1 MRRADPKTTQR
12 GIVLVI
18 VVITIAILSTIVI
31 DFIYSTRVSYE
42 ISANSSSDVQARHI
56 AKSGVRVVRGVL
68 RKKTP
73 EDLPL
78 LRGMFARAIISE
90 NGPDGWELSIT
101 SFPIGE
107 GNISLQVVD
116 ERSKV
121 NLNALVDQRSGRVDF
136 QVRTQL
142 NELFRFLGVE
152 TEKADLFVA
161 SLVNWLDGAAQ
172 GSRNDQEPDGAGA
185 AHYAGLENPYYIKD
199 GPLDSVEEIRMIQ
212 GMDKDFFFGV
222 RDYLTVYPKDKKVNF
237 STASKTVIMATIKAA
252 GVSVNER
259 QNDPREI
266 KDNVVG
272 RMADEII
279 IRRSTKRV
287 ISASETNRVLKG
299 VDSTLKI
306 SSGISGVV
314 LKGGKSDVY
323 TAVST
328 GIVGEEIP
336 VTRQIQAV
344 IHKNLKKKNS
354 YPTLASWK
362 ER

>member
-1 MRRADPKTTQR
+1 MRRADPKTAQG

-42 ISANSSSDVQARHI
+42 ISANSSSDIRARHV
-56 AKSGVRVVRGVL
+56 AKSGIRVVRGVM
-68 RKKTP
+68 RKETP

-78 LRGMFARAIISE
+78 PKGMLGRSIRSQ
-90 NGPDGWELSIT
+90 NGASGWELSIT

-107 GNISLQVVD
+107 GSISLQVVD

-161 SLVNWLDGAAQ
+161 SLINWLDGAAP
-172 GSRNDQEPDGAGA
+172 GSGNDQSPDGAAGSY
-185 AHYAGLENPYYIKD
+185 YAGLENPYYIKD
-199 GPLDSVEEIRMIQ
+199 GPLDSVEEIRMIE
-212 GMDKDFFFGV
+212 GMDKDFFFKV
-222 RDYLTVYPKDKKVNF
+222 KDYLTVYPKDKKVNF

-266 KDNVVG
+266 KDSLVK
-272 RMADEII
+272 RMADEIVTQ
-279 IRRSTKRV
+279 RSTKKV
-287 ISASETNRVLKG
+287 ISSSETNKILKK
-299 VDSTLKI
+299 VDSTVKI

-314 LKGGKSDVY
+314 LNGGRSDVY

-328 GIVGEEIP
+328 GIMGERLP

-344 IHKNLKKKNS
+344 IRKDLKKKNS
-354 YPTLASWK
+354 YPTVASWK

>member
-1 MRRADPKTTQR
+1 MRRADSKTTQK

-18 VVITIAILSTIVI
+18 IVITIAILSTIVI

-42 ISANSSSDVQARHI
+42 ISANSSKDVQARHI

-78 LRGMFARAIISE
+78 LRGMIGQAISSE
-90 NGPDGWELSIT
+90 NGADGWKLSIT

-136 QVRTQL
+136 HVRTQL

-152 TEKADLFVA
+152 TDKADLFVA
-161 SLVNWLDGAAQ
+161 SLVNWLDGAEP
-172 GSRNDQEPDGAGA
+172 GSGNDQEPDGAGGNY
-185 AHYAGLENPYYIKD
+185 YAGLENPYYIKD
-199 GPLDSVEEIRMIQ
+199 GPLDSVEEIRMIE
-212 GMDKDFFFGV
+212 GMDKDFFFKV
-222 RDYLTVYPKDKKVNF
+222 KDYLTVYPKDKKVNF
-237 STASKTVIMATIKAA
+237 STASKAVIMATIKAA

-259 QNDPREI
+259 QNDPREM
-266 KDNVVG
+266 KDSVVG

-287 ISASETNRVLKG
+287 ISASETTKILKE
-299 VDSTLKI
+299 VDSGLKI

-314 LKGGKSDVY
+314 LKGGESDVY

-328 GIVGEEIP
+328 GIVGEQIP

-344 IHKNLKKKNS
+344 IRKNLKKKNS
-354 YPTLASWK
+354 YPTVASWR

>member
-1 MRRADPKTTQR
+1 MRRTDSKTAQR

-31 DFIYSTRVSYE
+31 DFIYSTRVNYE
-42 ISANSSSDVQARHI
+42 ISANSSNDAQARHI

-68 RKKTP
+68 RKKNL
-73 EDLPL
+73 EDIPVLK
-78 LRGMFARAIISE
+78 GVFGQAVKSQNDA
-90 NGPDGWELSIT
+90 DGWSLSIS
-101 SFPIGE
+101 SFPVGD
-107 GNISLQVVD
+107 GTISLEVAD

-121 NLNALVDQRSGRVDF
+121 NLNALVDQKSNQVDF

-142 NELFRFLGVE
+142 NELFRFLEVE

-161 SLVNWLDGAAQ
+161 SLVNWLDG
-172 GSRNDQEPDGAGA
+172 GVPGGGNDQEPDGASA
-185 AHYAGLENPYYIKD
+185 AYYATLENPYYIKN

-212 GMDKDFFFGV
+212 GMDKDFFLSV
-222 RDYLTVYPKDKKVNF
+222 RDYLTVYPKDKQVNF

-252 GVSVNER
+252 GVSVTER
-259 QNDPREI
+259 EGNIQEI
-266 KDNVVG
+266 KDSVVG
-272 RMADEII
+272 RMADQII
-279 IRRSTKRV
+279 TRRRTKRI
-287 ISASETNRVLKG
+287 ISASEAKKILKR
-299 VDSTLKI
+299 VDSMLKI
-306 SSGISGVV
+306 SSGISGMV

-344 IHKNLKKKNS
+344 IRKNLKRKNL

>member
-1 MRRADPKTTQR
+1 MRGTDTKAAQR

-31 DFIYSTRVSYE
+31 DFIYSVRVSYE
-42 ISANSSSDVQARHI
+42 ISANSSGDVQARHI

-73 EDLPL
+73 EDLPVPK
-78 LRGMFARAIISE
+78 GMLAQAMSSE
-90 NGPDGWELSIT
+90 NGPGGWSFSIT
-101 SFPIGE
+101 SFPVGE
-107 GNISLQVVD
+107 GNISLQVTD

-152 TEKADLFVA
+152 TQKADLFVA
-161 SLVNWLDGAAQ
+161 SLVNWLDGAAP
-172 GSRNDQEPDGAGA
+172 GSGNDQDPDGADGSY
-185 AHYAGLENPYYIKD
+185 YAKLENPYYIKD
-199 GPLDSVEEIRMIQ
+199 GPLDSVEEIRMIE
-212 GMDKDFFFGV
+212 GMDKDFFFQV
-222 RDYLTVYPKDKKVNF
+222 RDYLTVYPEDKKVNF
-237 STASKTVIMATIKAA
+237 STASKTVMMATIKAA

-266 KDNVVG
+266 KDSVVG

-279 IRRSTKRV
+279 TRRSTRRV
-287 ISASETNRVLKG
+287 ISSKEATKILKG
-299 VDSTLKI
+299 VDSSLKI
-306 SSGISGVV
+306 SSGVSGVV

-328 GIVGEEIP
+328 GIVGEQIP
-336 VTRQIQAV
+336 VTRQIRAV
-344 IHKNLKKKNS
+344 IRKDLKKKNS
-354 YPTLASWK
+354 YPTLVAWR

>member
-1 MRRADPKTTQR
+1 MRRADPKTKQR

-42 ISANSSSDVQARHI
+42 ISVNSSRDVQARHI
-56 AKSGVRVVRGVL
+56 AKSGVRVVRGVV
-68 RKKTP
+68 RKKVP
-73 EDLPL
+73 EDLPVL
-78 LRGMFARAIISE
+78 KGMIGRAITSE
-90 NGPDGWELSIT
+90 NGPDGWRLSIT
-101 SFPIGE
+101 SFPLVE

-161 SLVNWLDGAAQ
+161 SLVNWLDGAAA
-172 GSRNDQEPDGAGA
+172 GSGNDQDPDGADGN
-185 AHYAGLENPYYIKD
+185 YYSGLENPYYIKD
-199 GPLDSVEEIRMIQ
+199 GLLDSVEEIRMIQ
-212 GMDKDFFFGV
+212 GMDKDFFFQV
-222 RDYLTVYPKDKKVNF
+222 KDYLTVYPKDKKVNF

-266 KDNVVG
+266 KDSVVG

-279 IRRSTKRV
+279 LRRSTKRV
-287 ISASETNRVLKG
+287 ISASETKKILKG

-314 LKGGKSDVY
+314 LKEGKSDVY

-328 GIVGEEIP
+328 GIVGEQIP
-336 VTRQIQAV
+336 VTRQVQAV
-344 IHKNLKKKNS
+344 IRKNLKRKNS
-354 YPTLASWK
+354 YPTVASWR

>member
-1 MRRADPKTTQR
+1 M
-12 GIVLVI
+12 LVI
-18 VVITIAILSTIVI
+18 VVIMIAILSTIVI
-31 DFIYSTRVSYE
+31 DFMYSTRVSYE
-42 ISANSSSDVQARHI
+42 ISANSSSDVQARHM

-78 LRGMFARAIISE
+78 LKGMLGQAISSE
-90 NGPDGWELSIT
+90 NGAGGWKLSIT

-161 SLVNWLDGAAQ
+161 SLVNWLDGAAA
-172 GSRNDQEPDGAGA
+172 GGGNDQDSDGADGSY
-185 AHYAGLENPYYIKD
+185 YAKLDNPYYIKN

-212 GMDKDFFFGV
+212 GMDKDFFSRV
-222 RDYLTVYPKDKKVNF
+222 KDYLTVYPKDKKVNF

-259 QNDPREI
+259 QNDPREM
-266 KDNVVG
+266 KDSVV
-272 RMADEII
+272 RIMADEVIL
-279 IRRSTKRV
+279 RRGTKRV
-287 ISASETNRVLKG
+287 ISASETTKILKG
-299 VDSTLKI
+299 VDSALKI
-306 SSGISGVV
+306 GSGISGVV

-328 GIVGEEIP
+328 GIAGEGVP

-344 IHKNLKKKNS
+344 IRKDLKKKNS
-354 YPTLASWK
+354 YPTVASWR

>member
-1 MRRADPKTTQR
+1 MRRADPKTKQR

-78 LRGMFARAIISE
+78 LRGVFAQAISSE
-90 NGPDGWELSIT
+90 NGSDGWKLSIT

-142 NELFRFLGVE
+142 NELFRFLGIE
-152 TEKADLFVA
+152 IEKADLFVA
-161 SLVNWLDGAAQ
+161 SLVNWLDGAAP
-172 GSRNDQEPDGAGA
+172 GSGNDQDSDGADGS
-185 AHYAGLENPYYIKD
+185 YYSGLENSYYIKD
-199 GPLDSVEEIRMIQ
+199 GLLDSVEEIRMIE
-212 GMDKDFFFGV
+212 GMDKDFFFQV
-222 RDYLTVYPKDKKVNF
+222 KDYLTVYPKDKKVNF

-259 QNDPREI
+259 QNDPREM
-266 KDNVVG
+266 KDSVVR

-279 IRRSTKRV
+279 MRRRTKRV
-287 ISASETNRVLKG
+287 ISASETKKILKG

-323 TAVST
+323 TAIST
-328 GIVGEEIP
+328 GIVGEQIP
-336 VTRQIQAV
+336 VTRQVQAV
-344 IHKNLKKKNS
+344 IRKNLKRKNS
-354 YPTLASWK
+354 YPTVASWR

>member
-42 ISANSSSDVQARHI
+42 ISANSSNDVQARHI

-73 EDLPL
+73 ENLPVL
-78 LRGMFARAIISE
+78 KGIFGRAITSE
-90 NGPDGWELSIT
+90 NGAGGWKLSIT

-161 SLVNWLDGAAQ
+161 SLVNWLDGAAP
-172 GSRNDQEPDGAGA
+172 GSGNDQDPDGAGGN
-185 AHYAGLENPYYIKD
+185 YYTKLDNPYYIKD
-199 GPLDSVEEIRMIQ
+199 GPLDSVEEIRMIE
-212 GMDKDFFFGV
+212 GMDKDFFLQV
-222 RDYLTVYPKDKKVNF
+222 KDYLTVYPKDKKVNF

-266 KDNVVG
+266 KDSLVE

-279 IRRSTKRV
+279 LRRSTKRV
-287 ISASETNRVLKG
+287 ISASETTKILKG
-299 VDSTLKI
+299 VDSSLKI

-323 TAVST
+323 TAIST
-328 GIVGEEIP
+328 GIVGEQIP
-336 VTRQIQAV
+336 VTRQVQAV
-344 IHKNLKKKNS
+344 IRKNLKKKNS
-354 YPTLASWK
+354 YPTVASWR

>member
-1 MRRADPKTTQR
+1 MSRSDSKTTQR

-68 RKKTP
+68 RKKAP
-73 EDLPL
+73 ENLPVL
-78 LRGMFARAIISE
+78 KGILGQAITSE
-90 NGPDGWELSIT
+90 NGAGGWKLSIT
-101 SFPIGE
+101 SFPIAE

-161 SLVNWLDGAAQ
+161 SLVNWLDGAAP
-172 GSRNDQEPDGAGA
+172 GGGNDQDPDGADGNY
-185 AHYAGLENPYYIKD
+185 YAGLENPYYIKD
-199 GPLDSVEEIRMIQ
+199 GLLDSVEEIRMIQ
-212 GMDKDFFFGV
+212 GMDKDFFFKV
-222 RDYLTVYPKDKKVNF
+222 ENYLTVYPKDKQVNF
-237 STASKTVIMATIKAA
+237 STASKTVIMASIKAA

-266 KDNVVG
+266 KDSVVG
-272 RMADEII
+272 RMADEIVM
-279 IRRSTKRV
+279 RRRTKRV
-287 ISASETNRVLKG
+287 ISAKETKKILKR
-299 VDSTLKI
+299 VDSSLKI

-314 LKGGKSDVY
+314 LKEGKSDVY

-344 IHKNLKKKNS
+344 IRKNLKRKNS
-354 YPTLASWK
+354 YPTVASWR

>member
-1 MRRADPKTTQR
+1 MRRADPKTGQR

-31 DFIYSTRVSYE
+31 DFMYSTRVSYE
-42 ISANSSSDVQARHI
+42 ISANSSGDVQARHI

-73 EDLPL
+73 ENLPL
-78 LRGMFARAIISE
+78 RKGMLGQAISSE
-90 NGPDGWELSIT
+90 NGADGWRLSIT
-101 SFPIGE
+101 SFPVGE
-107 GNISLQVVD
+107 GDISLQVVD

-142 NELFRFLGVE
+142 NELFHFLGVE

-161 SLVNWLDGAAQ
+161 SLVNWLDGAAP
-172 GSRNDQEPDGAGA
+172 GSGNDQDPDGAGGD
-185 AHYAGLENPYYIKD
+185 HYAKLENPYYIKD
-199 GPLDSVEEIRMIQ
+199 GLLDSVEEIRMIE
-212 GMDKDFFFGV
+212 GMDENFFSSV
-222 RDYLTVYPKDKKVNF
+222 KDYLTVYPKDKKVNF
-237 STASKTVIMATIKAA
+237 STASRTVIMATIKAA

-259 QNDPREI
+259 QNDPREM
-266 KDNVVG
+266 KDSVVG

-279 IRRSTKRV
+279 TRRSTKRV
-287 ISASETNRVLKG
+287 ISASQTNKILKE
-299 VDSTLKI
+299 VDSSVKI

-323 TAVST
+323 TVVST
-328 GIVGEEIP
+328 GIVGEQIP
-336 VTRQIQAV
+336 VTKQIRAV
-344 IHKNLKKKNS
+344 IRKDLKKKNS
-354 YPTLASWK
+354 YPTVASWR

>member
-1 MRRADPKTTQR
+1 MRRTDSETAQR

-42 ISANSSSDVQARHI
+42 ISANNSNDIQARHI

-68 RKKTP
+68 KKKTL
-73 EDLPL
+73 EELPVPKGVL
-78 LRGMFARAIISE
+78 GQAVNSQ
-90 NGPDGWELSIT
+90 NGASGWSLSII
-101 SFPIGE
+101 SFPIGD
-107 GNISLQVVD
+107 GNISFQVAD

-121 NLNALVDQRSGRVDF
+121 NLNALVDQKSNRVDF

-161 SLVNWLDGAAQ
+161 SLVNWLDGAA
-172 GSRNDQEPDGAGA
+172 GGGNDQEPDGATA
-185 AHYAGLENPYYIKD
+185 AYYAKLENPYYIKD

-212 GMDKDFFFGV
+212 GMDKDFFFSV
-222 RDYLTVYPKDKKVNF
+222 RDYLTVYPKDKQVNF

-252 GVSVNER
+252 GVSVTER
-259 QNDPREI
+259 EGNIQEL
-266 KDNVVG
+266 KDSVVS
-272 RMADEII
+272 RMADKVIT
-279 IRRSTKRV
+279 RRRTKRI
-287 ISASETNRVLKG
+287 ISVEETKKILKE
-299 VDSTLKI
+299 VDSKLKI
-306 SSGISGVV
+306 SSGISGMVF
-314 LKGGKSDVY
+314 KGGKSDVY

-336 VTRQIQAV
+336 VTRQIEAV
-344 IHKNLKKKNS
+344 IRKNLKRKNS

>member
-1 MRRADPKTTQR
+1 MRRADSKTAQR

-68 RKKTP
+68 RKKTL
-73 EDLPL
+73 EDIPVIKGVL
-78 LRGMFARAIISE
+78 AQAVKSQ
-90 NGPDGWELSIT
+90 NGAGGWSLSIS
-101 SFPIGE
+101 SFPIGD
-107 GNISLQVVD
+107 GNISLEVID
-116 ERSKV
+116 ERSRV
-121 NLNALVDQRSGRVDF
+121 NLNALVDQKSNRVDF

-172 GSRNDQEPDGAGA
+172 GAGNDQDPDGATA
-185 AHYAGLENPYYIKD
+185 AYYTGLENPYYIKD

-212 GMDKDFFFGV
+212 GMDKDFFFKV
-222 RDYLTVYPKDKKVNF
+222 KDYLTVYPKDKQVNF
-237 STASKTVIMATIKAA
+237 STAPKTVIMSAIKAG

-259 QNDPREI
+259 QSDYREI
-266 KDNVVG
+266 KDSVVR

-279 IRRSTKRV
+279 MRRSTKRI
-287 ISASETNRVLKG
+287 ISASETKKILKR
-299 VDSTLKI
+299 VDSALKI

-314 LKGGKSDVY
+314 LKDGKSDVY

-328 GIVGEEIP
+328 GIVGKEVP
-336 VTRQIQAV
+336 VSRQIRAV
-344 IHKNLKKKNS
+344 IRKNLKRKNS
-354 YPTLASWK
+354 YPTVASWR

>member
-1 MRRADPKTTQR
+1 MRRADSKTAQR

-18 VVITIAILSTIVI
+18 VVIMIAILSTIVI

-42 ISANSSSDVQARHI
+42 ISVNSSSDIQARHI

-68 RKKTP
+68 RKKTL
-73 EDLPL
+73 EDIPVIKGNL
-78 LRGMFARAIISE
+78 AQAIKSK
-90 NGPDGWELSIT
+90 NDASGWRLSIS
-101 SFPIGE
+101 SFPIGS
-107 GNISLQVVD
+107 GNISLEVID
-116 ERSKV
+116 ERSRV
-121 NLNALVDQRSGRVDF
+121 NLNALVDQKSNRVDF

-172 GSRNDQEPDGAGA
+172 GGGNDQDSDGAGA
-185 AHYAGLENPYYIKD
+185 DHYSKLENPYYIKD

-212 GMDKDFFFGV
+212 GMDKDFFFKV
-222 RDYLTVYPKDKKVNF
+222 KDYLTVYPEDKKVNF
-237 STASKTVIMATIKAA
+237 STAPKTVIMATIKAA

-259 QNDPREI
+259 QNDPREL
-266 KDNVVG
+266 KDSVVR

-279 IRRSTKRV
+279 TRRSTKRV
-287 ISASETNRVLKG
+287 ISVSETKRILKG
-299 VDSTLKI
+299 VDSSLNI
-306 SSGISGVV
+306 SSGLSGVV

-323 TAVST
+323 AAVST
-328 GIVGEEIP
+328 GIVGESPP
-336 VTRQIQAV
+336 VSRQIRAV
-344 IHKNLKKKNS
+344 IRKNLKRKNS
-354 YPTLASWK
+354 YPTLVSWR

>member
-1 MRRADPKTTQR
+1 MRRADPETNQR

-42 ISANSSSDVQARHI
+42 ISVNGSSDVKARHI

-73 EDLPL
+73 ENLPVPK
-78 LRGMFARAIISE
+78 GMFAQAISSE
-90 NGPDGWELSIT
+90 NGADGWKLSIA
-101 SFPIGE
+101 SFPMVE
-107 GNISLQVVD
+107 GNISLQVID

-142 NELFRFLGVE
+142 NELFHFLGVE

-161 SLVNWLDGAAQ
+161 SLVNWLDGAAP
-172 GSRNDQEPDGAGA
+172 GSGNDQDPDGADGNY
-185 AHYAGLENPYYIKD
+185 YAGLENPYYIKD
-199 GPLDSVEEIRMIQ
+199 GLLDSVEEIRMIE
-212 GMDKDFFFGV
+212 GMDKDFFFKV
-222 RDYLTVYPKDKKVNF
+222 KDYLTVYPKDKKVNF
-237 STASKTVIMATIKAA
+237 STASKTVIMSTIKAA

-266 KDNVVG
+266 KDSLVG

-279 IRRSTKRV
+279 LRRSTRRV
-287 ISASETNRVLKG
+287 ISASETTKILKG
-299 VDSTLKI
+299 VDSSLKI

-328 GIVGEEIP
+328 GIVGEQFP
-336 VTRQIQAV
+336 VTRQVQAV
-344 IHKNLKKKNS
+344 IRKDLKKKNS
-354 YPTLASWK
+354 YPTVASWR

>member
-1 MRRADPKTTQR
+1 M
-12 GIVLVI
+12 LVI

-68 RKKTP
+68 RKKAP
-73 EDLPL
+73 ENLPVL
-78 LRGMFARAIISE
+78 KGMLGQAITSE
-90 NGPDGWELSIT
+90 NGAGGWKLSIT
-101 SFPIGE
+101 SFPIKE

-161 SLVNWLDGAAQ
+161 SLVNWLDGAVA
-172 GSRNDQEPDGAGA
+172 GGGNDQDPDGADGNY
-185 AHYAGLENPYYIKD
+185 YAGLENPYYIKD
-199 GPLDSVEEIRMIQ
+199 GLLDSVEEIRMIQ
-212 GMDKDFFFGV
+212 GMDKGFFFKV
-222 RDYLTVYPKDKKVNF
+222 ENYLTVYPKDKQVNF
-237 STASKTVIMATIKAA
+237 STASKTVIMASIKAA

-266 KDNVVG
+266 KDSAVR
-272 RMADEII
+272 RMADEIVM
-279 IRRSTKRV
+279 RRRTKRV
-287 ISASETNRVLKG
+287 ISAKETREILKR
-299 VDSTLKI
+299 VDSSLKI

-328 GIVGEEIP
+328 GIAGEEIP

-344 IHKNLKKKNS
+344 IRKNLKRKNS
-354 YPTLASWK
+354 YPTVASWR

>member
-1 MRRADPKTTQR
+1 MRRTDSKTAQR

-31 DFIYSTRVSYE
+31 DFIYSTRVNYE
-42 ISANSSSDVQARHI
+42 ISANSSNDVQARHI

-68 RKKTP
+68 KNLEDIPVLKGVFGQAVKTQ
-73 EDLPL
+73 
-78 LRGMFARAIISE
+78 
-90 NGPDGWELSIT
+90 NGADGWRLSIS
-101 SFPIGE
+101 SFPVGD
-107 GNISLQVVD
+107 GTISLEVAD

-121 NLNALVDQRSGRVDF
+121 NLNALVEQKSNRVDF

-161 SLVNWLDGAAQ
+161 SLVNWLDGGVA
-172 GSRNDQEPDGAGA
+172 GGGNDQEPDGAGA
-185 AHYAGLENPYYIKD
+185 AYYATLENPYYIKN

-212 GMDKDFFFGV
+212 GMDKDFFLSV
-222 RDYLTVYPKDKKVNF
+222 RDYLTVYPKDKQVNF

-252 GVSVNER
+252 GVSVTER
-259 QNDPREI
+259 EGNIQEA
-266 KDNVVG
+266 KDSVVG
-272 RMADEII
+272 RMADQII
-279 IRRSTKRV
+279 THRRTKRI
-287 ISASETNRVLKG
+287 ISASEAKKILKR
-299 VDSTLKI
+299 VDSMLKI
-306 SSGISGVV
+306 SSGISGMV

-328 GIVGEEIP
+328 GIMGEEIP

-344 IHKNLKKKNS
+344 IRKNLKRKNL

>member
-1 MRRADPKTTQR
+1 MRRTDSKTAQR

-42 ISANSSSDVQARHI
+42 ISANSSNDIQARHI
-56 AKSGVRVVRGVL
+56 AKSGVGVVRGVL
-68 RKKTP
+68 RKKNL
-73 EDLPL
+73 EDIPVIKGVL
-78 LRGMFARAIISE
+78 AQAVKSQ
-90 NGPDGWELSIT
+90 NGAGGWSLFIN
-101 SFPIGE
+101 SFPIGD
-107 GNISLQVVD
+107 GNISLEVRD

-121 NLNALVDQRSGRVDF
+121 NLNALVDQKSNRVDF

-172 GSRNDQEPDGAGA
+172 GGGNDREPDGAGA
-185 AHYAGLENPYYIKD
+185 AHYAELENPYYIKD

-222 RDYLTVYPKDKKVNF
+222 RDYLTVYPKDKQVNF

-252 GVSVNER
+252 GVSVTER
-259 QNDPREI
+259 EGNIQEL
-266 KDNVVG
+266 KDSVVR

-279 IRRSTKRV
+279 MRRSTKRI
-287 ISASETNRVLKG
+287 ISASETKKILKK
-299 VDSTLKI
+299 VDSSLKI

-314 LKGGKSDVY
+314 LKGGKTDVY
-323 TAVST
+323 SAVST

>member
-1 MRRADPKTTQR
+1 MRKTDSKTGQR

-42 ISANSSSDVQARHI
+42 ISANSSSDIQARHI

-68 RKKTP
+68 RKKNL
-73 EDLPL
+73 EDIPVPKGVL
-78 LRGMFARAIISE
+78 AQAVKSQ
-90 NGPDGWELSIT
+90 NGAGGWSLSIT
-101 SFPIGE
+101 SFPIGD
-107 GNISLQVVD
+107 GNISLEVAD

-121 NLNALVDQRSGRVDF
+121 NLNALVDQKSNRVDF

-161 SLVNWLDGAAQ
+161 SLVNWLDGAAP
-172 GSRNDQEPDGAGA
+172 GGGNDQEPDGADA
-185 AHYAGLENPYYIKD
+185 TYYAELENPYYIKD
-199 GPLDSVEEIRMIQ
+199 GPLDSVEEIRMIE
-212 GMDKDFFFGV
+212 GMDKDFFFKV
-222 RDYLTVYPKDKKVNF
+222 KDYLTVYPKDKKVNF

-266 KDNVVG
+266 KDSLVG

-279 IRRSTKRV
+279 TRRSTKRV
-287 ISASETNRVLKG
+287 ISASETNKILKR
-299 VDSTLKI
+299 VDSSLKI

-323 TAVST
+323 TTVST

-344 IHKNLKKKNS
+344 IRKDLKKKTS
-354 YPTLASWK
+354 YPTVASWR

>member
-1 MRRADPKTTQR
+1 MRRTDSKTAQR

-68 RKKTP
+68 RKKNLEEVP
-73 EDLPL
+73 VPKGVL
-78 LRGMFARAIISE
+78 AQAIKAQ
-90 NGPDGWELSIT
+90 NGAGGWGLSIS
-101 SFPIGE
+101 SFPVGD
-107 GNISLQVVD
+107 GNISLEVRD

-121 NLNALVDQRSGRVDF
+121 NLNALVDQKSNRVDF

-161 SLVNWLDGAAQ
+161 SLVNWLDGAAA
-172 GSRNDQEPDGAGA
+172 GGANDQEPDGAGA
-185 AHYAGLENPYYIKD
+185 DHYAKLENPYYVKD

-222 RDYLTVYPKDKKVNF
+222 RDYLTVYPNDKKVNF

-252 GVSVNER
+252 GVSVTER
-259 QNDPREI
+259 EGNIQEL
-266 KDNVVG
+266 KDSVVR

-279 IRRSTKRV
+279 MRRSTKRI
-287 ISASETNRVLKG
+287 ISVKETKKILKG
-299 VDSTLKI
+299 VDSSLKI
-306 SSGISGVV
+306 SSGISGMV
-314 LKGGKSDVY
+314 LKDGKSDVY
-323 TAVST
+323 AAVST

-344 IHKNLKKKNS
+344 IRKNLKRKNS

>member
-1 MRRADPKTTQR
+1 MRRTDSKTAQR

-42 ISANSSSDVQARHI
+42 ISANSSNDIQARHI

-68 RKKTP
+68 RKKNL
-73 EDLPL
+73 EDIPVLKGVL
-78 LRGMFARAIISE
+78 AQAVKSQ
-90 NGPDGWELSIT
+90 NGAGGWGLSIS
-101 SFPIGE
+101 SFPIGD
-107 GNISLQVVD
+107 GNISLEVAD

-121 NLNALVDQRSGRVDF
+121 NLNALVDQKSNRVDF

-161 SLVNWLDGAAQ
+161 SLVNWLDGAAA
-172 GSRNDQEPDGAGA
+172 GGGNNQEPDGAGA
-185 AHYAGLENPYYIKD
+185 DHYAKLENPYYIKD
-199 GPLDSVEEIRMIQ
+199 GLLDSVEEIRMIQ
-212 GMDKDFFFGV
+212 GMDKDFFFRV

-252 GVSVNER
+252 GVSVTER
-259 QNDPREI
+259 EGNIQEL
-266 KDNVVG
+266 KDSVVR

-279 IRRSTKRV
+279 MRRSTKRI
-287 ISASETNRVLKG
+287 ISVKETKKILKG
-299 VDSTLKI
+299 VDSSLKI
-306 SSGISGVV
+306 SSGISGMV
-314 LKGGKSDVY
+314 LKDGKSDVY
-323 TAVST
+323 AAVST

-344 IHKNLKKKNS
+344 IRKNLKRKNS

>member
-1 MRRADPKTTQR
+1 MRRADSKTAQG

-42 ISANSSSDVQARHI
+42 ISVNSSSDVQARHI
-56 AKSGVRVVRGVL
+56 AKSGVRVVRGIL
-68 RKKTP
+68 RKKTLEEIP
-73 EDLPL
+73 VPKGVL
-78 LRGMFARAIISE
+78 AQAIKSQ
-90 NGPDGWELSIT
+90 NGAGGWRLSVS
-101 SFPIGE
+101 SFPIGS
-107 GNISLQVVD
+107 GNISLEVID

-121 NLNALVDQRSGRVDF
+121 NLNALVDQKSNRVDF

-161 SLVNWLDGAAQ
+161 SLLNWLDGAAQ
-172 GSRNDQEPDGAGA
+172 GAGNDQDPDGAA
-185 AHYAGLENPYYIKD
+185 AAYYAELENPYYIKD

-212 GMDKDFFFGV
+212 GMDKDFFFKV
-222 RDYLTVYPKDKKVNF
+222 RDYLTVYPNDKKVNF

-252 GVSVNER
+252 GVSVTER
-259 QNDPREI
+259 KSNSQEL
-266 KDNVVG
+266 KDSLVR
-272 RMADEII
+272 RMADEVIM
-279 IRRSTKRV
+279 RRSTKNI
-287 ISASETNRVLKG
+287 ISASETKKILKRA
-299 VDSTLKI
+299 DSSLKI

-328 GIVGEEIP
+328 GIVGDGIP
-336 VTRQIQAV
+336 VSREIRAV
-344 IHKNLKKKNS
+344 IRKNLRKKNS
-354 YPTLASWK
+354 YPTMVSWR

>member
-1 MRRADPKTTQR
+1 MRRTDSKTAQR

-42 ISANSSSDVQARHI
+42 ISMNSSNDVQARHI

-68 RKKTP
+68 RKKNL
-73 EDLPL
+73 EDIPVIKGAL
-78 LRGMFARAIISE
+78 AQAVQSH
-90 NGPDGWELSIT
+90 NGAGGWSLSIS
-101 SFPIGE
+101 SFPIGD
-107 GNISLQVVD
+107 GNISLKVVD

-121 NLNALVDQRSGRVDF
+121 NLNALVDQKSNRVDF

-161 SLVNWLDGAAQ
+161 SLVNWLDGAAR
-172 GSRNDQEPDGAGA
+172 GGGNDQEPDGADA
-185 AHYAGLENPYYIKD
+185 TYYAKLKNPYYIKD

-212 GMDKDFFFGV
+212 GMDENFFFRV
-222 RDYLTVYPKDKKVNF
+222 RDYLTVYPEDKQVNF

-252 GVSVNER
+252 GVSVTER
-259 QNDPREI
+259 AGDIREL
-266 KDNVVG
+266 KDSVVG
-272 RMADEII
+272 RMADRII
-279 IRRSTKRV
+279 MRRNAKRI
-287 ISASETNRVLKG
+287 ISASETKKILKG
-299 VDSTLKI
+299 VDSSLNI

-323 TAVST
+323 AAVST
-328 GIVGEEIP
+328 GIAGEGIP
-336 VTRQIQAV
+336 VTKQVQAV
-344 IHKNLKKKNS
+344 IRKNLKRKNS
-354 YPTLASWK
+354 YPTLVSWK

>member
-1 MRRADPKTTQR
+1 MRRADPKTAQK

-78 LRGMFARAIISE
+78 LQGILGQAISSE
-90 NGPDGWELSIT
+90 NGSGGWKLSII

-152 TEKADLFVA
+152 TDKADLFVA
-161 SLVNWLDGAAQ
+161 SLVNWLDGAAP
-172 GSRNDQEPDGAGA
+172 GSGNDQDPDGAG
-185 AHYAGLENPYYIKD
+185 GN
-199 GPLDSVEEIRMIQ
+199 
-212 GMDKDFFFGV
+212 
-222 RDYLTVYPKDKKVNF
+222 YLSPDHRF
-237 STASKTVIMATIKAA
+237 CQRLPI
-252 GVSVNER
+252 
-259 QNDPREI
+259 
-266 KDNVVG
+266 
-272 RMADEII
+272 
-279 IRRSTKRV
+279 
-287 ISASETNRVLKG
+287 L
-299 VDSTLKI
+299 L
-306 SSGISGVV
+306 
-314 LKGGKSDVY
+314 L
-323 TAVST
+323 
-328 GIVGEEIP
+328 
-336 VTRQIQAV
+336 
-344 IHKNLKKKNS
+344 HL
-354 YPTLASWK
+354 
-362 ER
+362 

>member
-1 MRRADPKTTQR
+1 MCRADPKTAQK

-42 ISANSSSDVQARHI
+42 ISMNSSSDVQARHI
-56 AKSGVRVVRGVL
+56 AKSGVRVVRGML
-68 RKKTP
+68 KKITP

-78 LRGMFARAIISE
+78 LQGIFGQAISSE
-90 NGPDGWELSIT
+90 NGSGGWKLSIV

-107 GNISLQVVD
+107 GSISLQVVD

-161 SLVNWLDGAAQ
+161 SLVNWLDGATPDS
-172 GSRNDQEPDGAGA
+172 GNDQEPDGAGWNY
-185 AHYAGLENPYYIKD
+185 YAKLQNPYYIKD
-199 GPLDSVEEIRMIQ
+199 GPLDSVEEIRMIE
-212 GMDKDFFFGV
+212 GMDKDFFFKV
-222 RDYLTVYPKDKKVNF
+222 KDYLTVYPKDKKVNF

-259 QNDPREI
+259 QNDPREM
-266 KDNVVG
+266 KDSVVG

-279 IRRSTKRV
+279 IRRGTKRV
-287 ISASETNRVLKG
+287 ISASETNKILKG
-299 VDSTLKI
+299 EDSSLKI

-328 GIVGEEIP
+328 GIAGEQIP
-336 VTRQIQAV
+336 VTRQIRAV
-344 IHKNLKKKNS
+344 IRKNLKKENS
-354 YPTLASWK
+354 YPTVASWR

>member
-78 LRGMFARAIISE
+78 LRGMLGRAIISE
-90 NGPDGWELSIT
+90 NGPDGWKLSIT

-172 GSRNDQEPDGAGA
+172 GSGNDQESDGAGA
-185 AHYAGLENPYYIKD
+185 AHYAGLENPYYIKN

-222 RDYLTVYPKDKKVNF
+222 RDYLTVYPKDKQVNF

-252 GVSVNER
+252 GVSVTER
-259 QNDPREI
+259 EGNIQEL
-266 KDNVVG
+266 KDSVVG

-279 IRRSTKRV
+279 IRRSAKRV
-287 ISASETNRVLKG
+287 VSASETKKILKG
-299 VDSTLKI
+299 VDSSLKI

-336 VTRQIQAV
+336 VTRQIQAI